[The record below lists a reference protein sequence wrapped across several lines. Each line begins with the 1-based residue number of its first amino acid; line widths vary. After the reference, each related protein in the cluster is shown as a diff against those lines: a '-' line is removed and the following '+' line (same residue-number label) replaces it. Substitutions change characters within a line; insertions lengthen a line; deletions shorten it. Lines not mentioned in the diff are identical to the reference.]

1 MLEKVDLTLE
11 LSKKEYKQRL
21 AEDGAKLTLLQRSTF
36 AAGIPIIILF
46 EGWDASGK
54 GTSIN
59 LLAQY
64 LDPRG
69 FRINATTG
77 ATVLEK
83 EMPWLWRFWQ
93 KLPNYGEI
101 AIFDRSWYGRVLV
114 ERVQDL
120 IPPHTWREAY
130 QDILEFERAIG
141 DDGYILI
148 KLFLH
153 ISKKEQKRRFEEIES
168 DPLQKWRVTK
178 EDWSNHKRYQ
188 DYFIATEEMLERTDT
203 EWGSWTIVEA
213 TNREWARIKVIET
226 VCERIEEALT
236 RRGQPLPVQETSS
249 QDGTEVGEVD

>member
-21 AEDGAKLTLLQRSTF
+21 AEAGAKLTLLQRSTF

-69 FRINATTG
+69 FLINATTG
-77 ATVLEK
+77 ATSLEK

-114 ERVQDL
+114 ERVEDL
-120 IPPHTWREAY
+120 IPSHAWREAY

-141 DDGYILI
+141 DDGYVLI
-148 KLFLH
+148 KFFLH
-153 ISKKEQKRRFEEIES
+153 ISKKEQKHRFEAIES

-178 EDWSNHKRYQ
+178 EDWSNHKRYK
-188 DYFIATEEMLERTDT
+188 DYLTATEEMLERTDT

-213 TNREWARIKVIET
+213 TNREWPRIKVIET

>member
-1 MLEKVDLTLE
+1 MLDKIDLTIE
-11 LSKKEYKQRL
+11 LSKKDYKKRL
-21 AEDGAKLTLLQRSTF
+21 DEAGARLTLLQRSTF
-36 AAGIPIIILF
+36 AASIPIVILF

-59 LLAQY
+59 MLAQY

-77 ATVLEK
+77 ATSLEK
-83 EMPWLWRFWQ
+83 QMPWLSRFWL
-93 KLPNYGEI
+93 KLPNYGEF

-114 ERVQDL
+114 ERVDEL

-148 KLFLH
+148 KFFLH
-153 ISKKEQKRRFEEIES
+153 ISKKEQKRRFKAIEA

-178 EDWSNHKRYQ
+178 EDLSNHKRYK
-188 DYFIATEEMLERTDT
+188 DYFTATEEMLERTDT
-203 EWGSWTIVEA
+203 EWGGWTIVEA

-226 VCERIEEALT
+226 VCDRIEDALK
-236 RRGQPLPVQETSS
+236 RRGQALPVQPVPPEEGKELG
-249 QDGTEVGEVD
+249 DVD